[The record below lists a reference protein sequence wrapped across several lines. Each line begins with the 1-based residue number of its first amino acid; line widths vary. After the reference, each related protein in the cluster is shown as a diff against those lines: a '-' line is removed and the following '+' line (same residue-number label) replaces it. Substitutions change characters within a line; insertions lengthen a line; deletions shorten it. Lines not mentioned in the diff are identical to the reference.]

1 MTKNKHIFI
10 KIFISIILILAAT
23 IIYTISDDSGR
34 DPSYNL
40 KNGYYIDV
48 ANQEQKS
55 LMYWNKELEEQSN
68 GLEDASKQILEGNIT
83 KYYVTKDIIAV
94 KNKKYYCVDKTAQK
108 IIYKSSNL
116 KEFQNYLKNNYGIV
130 TVKWQVI

>member
-1 MTKNKHIFI
+1 MKIK
-10 KIFISIILILAAT
+10 KIFISAILIFTAI

-34 DPSYNL
+34 DPSYDL
-40 KNGYYIDV
+40 ENGYYIDV

-55 LMYWNKELEEQSN
+55 LKYWGKELEEQSN

-130 TVKWQVI
+130 TVKWQEI